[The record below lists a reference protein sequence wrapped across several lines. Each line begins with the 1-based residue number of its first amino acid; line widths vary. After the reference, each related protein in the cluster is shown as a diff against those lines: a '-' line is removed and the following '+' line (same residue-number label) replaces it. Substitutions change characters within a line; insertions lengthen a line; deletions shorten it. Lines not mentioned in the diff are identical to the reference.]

1 VALLEASVKALDARL
16 ERIERISDNNA
27 EVHRDVTAMMGAEL
41 TIIRRVLEDM
51 VRGDTVMKQVGKID
65 FDAYLDAYNDQVRQ
79 ELAAKE
85 VEEQKSEESAEPGEA
100 FEFGGDYVQ
109 DAGTG

>member
-1 VALLEASVKALDARL
+1 MVLLEGCVKALDARL
-16 ERIERISDNNA
+16 ERIEKISDNNA

-41 TIIRRVLEDM
+41 TIIRCILEDM
-51 VRGDTVMKQVGKID
+51 VRGDTAMKQVGKID
-65 FDAYLDAYNDQVRQ
+65 FDAYLDTYNEQVRQ

-85 VEEQKSEESAEPGEA
+85 AEQKIEEDAEPGEA

-109 DAGTG
+109 DAGTR